1 MRRVF
6 ADTVF
11 WIGLISAKDSHHA
24 GARDAQQ
31 QLGDARLITTD
42 SVFGEVLAHL
52 SPGPNLRR
60 SAVEI
65 VHWAMGH
72 PNIDVVHQDAHLFNR
87 AVVRYAMRL
96 DKTYS
101 LVDCISMEVM
111 DDYAIT
117 DILTAD
123 RDFEREGYTRLM
135 RNPNEP

>member
-1 MRRVF
+1 M
-6 ADTVF
+6 
-11 WIGLISAKDSHHA
+11 
-24 GARDAQQ
+24 
-31 QLGDARLITTD
+31 TTD
-42 SVFGEVLAHL
+42 SVFAEVLAHL
-52 SPGPNLRR
+52 RYTQRLRVA
-60 SAVEI
+60 AVRLVQTSI
-65 VHWAMGH
+65 RN
-72 PNIDVVHQDAHLFNR
+72 PNIIVVRQDARLFNR